1 MGKILL
7 IDIDGTLV
15 DYENRLPASA
25 VDAIRKARANGHK
38 VYLCSGRS
46 KAENKQEIW
55 NIGIDGYIGGNGSY
69 VESDG
74 VVVMHQ
80 LITADQ
86 CRRIV
91 DWLNARG
98 LEFYLESNNG
108 LFASRTFKDVAVRIM
123 AEYSRRKGRD
133 ARTDISYQEAFPG
146 MIWDGELYRDDLN
159 KISYVLHSYQDALD
173 AQKAFPE
180 MQHGTWG
187 GAGETALFGDMGV
200 KNITKAHAVET
211 LLAANPISNQFEIAA
226 MNIEYDFGIQAD
238 DITSYKG
245 VKSND
250 NGDAGLV
257 LVIQAAAGKAQN
269 VVDALTT
276 YQKDQVAFYGNYA
289 EFAQAQSNVENAV
302 IGSNDSD
309 LVVMVIA
316 SNECSADLSSAV
328 DSVLGK

>member
-1 MGKILL
+1 MSKILL

-15 DYENRLPASA
+15 DYENRLPVSA
-25 VDAIRKARANGHK
+25 VEAIRKARANGHR

-55 NIGIDGYIGGNGSY
+55 DIGIDGYIGGNGSY

-91 DWLNARG
+91 DWLDERG

-108 LFASRTFKDVAVRIM
+108 LFASRTFKDVVIPIM
-123 AEYSRRKGRD
+123 AEYQRRKGRTVAD
-133 ARTDISYQEAFPG
+133 NTDYKQAFPG

-159 KISYVLHSYQDALD
+159 KLSYVLHSYQDYLD
-173 AQKAFPE
+173 AQEAFPE

-211 LLAANPISNQFEIAA
+211 LLAYLGAQKEDTIA
-226 MNIEYDFGIQAD
+226 F
-238 DITSYKG
+238 
-245 VKSND
+245 
-250 NGDAGLV
+250 GDAKVDIPMFEACAYGV
-257 LVIQAAAGKAQN
+257 AMGSGGEEIKAAADYVTGD
-269 VVDALTT
+269 VD
-276 YQKDQVAFYGNYA
+276 KDGLYDAF
-289 EFAQAQSNVENAV
+289 VH
-302 IGSNDSD
+302 
-309 LVVMVIA
+309 
-316 SNECSADLSSAV
+316 
-328 DSVLGK
+328 LGLIE